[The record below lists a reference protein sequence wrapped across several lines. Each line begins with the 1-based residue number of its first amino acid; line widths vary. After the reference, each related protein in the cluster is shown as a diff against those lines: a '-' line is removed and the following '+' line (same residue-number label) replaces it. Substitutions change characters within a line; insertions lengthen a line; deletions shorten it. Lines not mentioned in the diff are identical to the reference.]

1 MFGLNGNRFRV
12 LNVLFALIDSL
23 LVFGACLIAIYVGFG
38 KVKTTLTGADYPVLK
53 IMLIVCVIQLAFY
66 YFDLYELNTCRKRKR
81 MLVLLFEA
89 IVASTVVLGVVY
101 YLVPFLEIGR
111 KSFAG
116 SLVLTVVFAFL
127 WRLTFIAWSKTK
139 AMKERV
145 LIIGTGSLA
154 MKIKKEI
161 AENGYDGFEI
171 VGYVN
176 ENRENIGEKFNTRD
190 PG

>member
-1 MFGLNGNRFRV
+1 M

-23 LVFGACLIAIYVGFG
+23 LVFGACLIANYTGFG
-38 KVKTTLTGADYPVLK
+38 GGGMNPLVTEYPVLK

-66 YFDLYELNTCRKRKR
+66 YFDLYDPNICRGRKR
-81 MLVLLFEA
+81 MLILMLEA
-89 IVASTVVLGVVY
+89 IVASSVVLGVVY
-101 YLVPFLEIGR
+101 YFIPFLGIRREVLGVC
-111 KSFAG
+111 
-116 SLVLTVVFAFL
+116 LVLSFVSAYL

-161 AENGYDGFEI
+161 SENSYDGFEI
-171 VGYVN
+171 VGFVD
-176 ENRENIGEKFNTRD
+176 ENRENIGENIGEKIGENI
-190 PG
+190 GKSI

>member
-1 MFGLNGNRFRV
+1 MFGLNGNRYRL

-23 LVFGACLIAIYVGFG
+23 LVFGACLIAGYTGLSG
-38 KVKTTLTGADYPVLK
+38 KNINPPRTDYPVLS

-66 YFDLYELNTCRKRKR
+66 YFDLYDPNTCRERKR
-81 MLVLLFEA
+81 MLILISEA
-89 IVASTVVLGVVY
+89 IVASCVVLGVVC
-101 YLVPFLEIGR
+101 YLLPFLDMGR
-111 KSFAG
+111 KVLAG
-116 SLVLTVVFAFL
+116 SLVMSLVFAFL

-161 AENGYDGFEI
+161 SENSYDGFEI
-171 VGYVN
+171 VGFVD
-176 ENRENIGEKFNTRD
+176 ENRENIGEKF
-190 PG
+190 

>member
-1 MFGLNGNRFRV
+1 MFGMNGNRYRV
-12 LNVLFALIDSL
+12 LNVLFALVDSL
-23 LVFGACLIAIYVGFG
+23 LVFGACLIAAYMGFSG
-38 KVKTTLTGADYPVLK
+38 RNINPLGTDYPVLK

-66 YFDLYELNTCRKRKR
+66 YFDLYDPNTCRERKR
-81 MLVLLFEA
+81 MLILISEA

-101 YLVPFLEIGR
+101 YLVPFLDIGR
-111 KSFAG
+111 KGIAG
-116 SLVLTVVFAFL
+116 SLVLTLVFAFL

-161 AENGYDGFEI
+161 SENNYDGFEI
-171 VGYVN
+171 VGFID
-176 ENRENIGEKFNTRD
+176 ENRENIGEEF
-190 PG
+190 

>member
-12 LNVLFALIDSL
+12 LNVLFCLIDSL
-23 LVFGACLIAIYVGFG
+23 LIFGACLIAIYVGYG

-66 YFDLYELNTCRKRKR
+66 YFDLYELNTCRERKR
-81 MLVLLFEA
+81 MLILMLEA

-101 YLVPFLEIGR
+101 YLIPFLGINRE
-111 KSFAG
+111 SLAG
-116 SLVLTVVFAFL
+116 SLLLAFVFAFL
-127 WRLTFIAWSKTK
+127 WRLAFIAWSQTK

-161 AENGYDGFEI
+161 SEHGYEGFEI
-171 VGYVN
+171 VGFVN
-176 ENRENIGEKFNTRD
+176 ENRENIGERV
-190 PG
+190 

>member
-1 MFGLNGNRFRV
+1 MYGLNGNRFRL

-23 LVFGACLIAIYVGFG
+23 LVFGACLIAIYARFG
-38 KVKTTLTGADYPVLK
+38 KVKTTFTGADYPILK
-53 IMLIVCVIQLAFY
+53 IMVIVCVIQLAFY
-66 YFDLYELNTCRKRKR
+66 YFDLYELNTCRERKR
-81 MLVLLFEA
+81 MLILMLEA

-111 KSFAG
+111 KSFAA
-116 SLVLTVVFAFL
+116 SLALTAVFAFL

-154 MKIKKEI
+154 MKIKQETS
-161 AENGYDGFEI
+161 EHGYDGFEI
-171 VGYVN
+171 VGYVD
-176 ENRENIGEKFNTRD
+176 EHRENIGERV
-190 PG
+190 